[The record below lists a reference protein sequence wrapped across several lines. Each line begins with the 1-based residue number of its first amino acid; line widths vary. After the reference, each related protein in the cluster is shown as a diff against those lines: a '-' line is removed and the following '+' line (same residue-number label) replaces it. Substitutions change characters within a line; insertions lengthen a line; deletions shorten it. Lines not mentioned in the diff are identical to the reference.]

1 MAENQPEVITTK
13 SIPFF
18 LRVISI
24 VILVAGSI
32 GVVFYLLVLG
42 YQIADRNFLYELR
55 YKAFSGFGYYLI
67 LLTQLLL
74 NVGLI
79 ISGVLLLKLKKKGF
93 YVFAIS
99 YLVLAIMGFV
109 VQDEYGWTAPV
120 VGLLLLVII
129 ALHYK
134 KLT

>member
-1 MAENQPEVITTK
+1 MAENQPEVKTTK

-24 VILVAGSI
+24 VILVTGSI
-32 GVVFYLLVLG
+32 GVVFYLLVAV
-42 YQIADRNFLYELR
+42 YQIADRNFLYELK

-79 ISGVLLLKLKKKGF
+79 ISGMLLLRLQRKGF

-99 YLVLAIMGFV
+99 YFVLAIIDYV
-109 VQDEYGWTAPV
+109 S
-120 VGLLLLVII
+120 L
-129 ALHYK
+129 
-134 KLT
+134 